1 MNSILRYVNYSK
13 QNSFKGLVLFIS
25 TLSLTIWAGTKP
37 PIPPS
42 VFEEGIKIT
51 KHTATP
57 EDVSVAWET
66 EDPRVTDGETEYV
79 VDFRK
84 KPIMLGDTVAVSPDD
99 FEWKEFGRTKD
110 KELTKNVFL
119 LDSTYDIRVRAD
131 ITGKEG
137 E

>member
-1 MNSILRYVNYSK
+1 MERMFNHIDRHPFRSLFV
-13 QNSFKGLVLFIS
+13 FLLVC
-25 TLSLTIWAGTKP
+25 SLCVWAGYKP
-37 PIPPS
+37 PTPPPS

-57 EDVSVAWET
+57 EGVSVAWET

-79 VDFRK
+79 VEFRK
-84 KPIMLGDTVAVSPDD
+84 KPIMLGDTVVVSPDD
-99 FEWKEFGRTKD
+99 FKWKELGRTKD
-110 KELTKNVFL
+110 KDITKDIYL

>member
-1 MNSILRYVNYSK
+1 M
-13 QNSFKGLVLFIS
+13 
-25 TLSLTIWAGTKP
+25 
-37 PIPPS
+37 
-42 VFEEGIKIT
+42 FEEGIKIT

-57 EDVSVAWET
+57 EGVSVAWET

-79 VDFRK
+79 VEFRK
-84 KPIMLGDTVAVSPDD
+84 KPIMLGDTVVVSPDD
-99 FEWKEFGRTKD
+99 FKWKELGRTKD
-110 KELTKNVFL
+110 KDITKNIFL